1 MSHFFIWLR
10 RKAALA
16 ALILTCTLLFTAV
29 EVSAAGNKGK
39 SWKAREGE
47 WYVQLIVTTEDGRK
61 DNGNIFGRLADS
73 EDGPDSHDL
82 PELSPPGSPIGDNYL
97 SIVFSRPEWNTKM
110 TDYASDFRSVPKK
123 KRDMNDTWNF
133 EIRTHTPGI
142 PATLSWEGVEEVLG
156 SSSIVDATTGEVL
169 VEDCSVVDSYT
180 VELTEKG
187 VTLVWKYS
195 ARKKRGKKND
205 YHPSSAL

>member
-1 MSHFFIWLR
+1 
-10 RKAALA
+10 
-16 ALILTCTLLFTAV
+16 
-29 EVSAAGNKGK
+29 
-39 SWKAREGE
+39 
-47 WYVQLIVTTEDGRK
+47 
-61 DNGNIFGRLADS
+61 
-73 EDGPDSHDL
+73 
-82 PELSPPGSPIGDNYL
+82 
-97 SIVFSRPEWNTKM
+97 M